1 MSSEHRLHPTSIL
14 FRLAGQV
21 REFAVPLV
29 LAVFA
34 GSRGGNAEVWA
45 SLVLIPYTLFAVG
58 RYLSYR
64 YRFDPHE
71 LVVRNVF
78 IFRNERH
85 IPYDRIQNLDAV
97 RNVFHR
103 ALGVVDVR
111 IETGSGAGEDAHL
124 SVITSEAYEEMRRRV
139 FAGRQAAGAATDPST
154 PDAVV
159 GAPVRDVLLELPT
172 RELVLLGLI
181 ENRGAIVFAGAFGLL
196 WETGAAEGLME
207 RFLSEDAAAGGL
219 IREIVGS
226 VRRSGALPWER
237 IAQAMALLVAFLL
250 LLRLL
255 SIALVVLRLHGF
267 RLTRSGE
274 DLRTEYGLLTRVSA
288 TIPLR
293 RVQTVT
299 ISEGPLLRWARRAS
313 IRVDTAGG
321 TASQPGARGRES
333 LAPIVDRNRVADLV
347 GAVLPGFEMRGID
360 WQAAAPG
367 AAGRAM
373 RVRVGGAAVVSLL
386 SIYPLQWHAAWVFA
400 ALAALAIV
408 SARRYVASLGWA
420 RHDDV
425 VLFRSGWIWRHLTA
439 ARLVRIQGVALYE
452 SPFDRR
458 FAMARVR
465 VDTAGASAASHRIDI
480 PYVTRDRAVRLHSEL
495 ADAAARTA
503 FRW

>member
-1 MSSEHRLHPTSIL
+1 MSSEHRLHPASIL

-21 REFAVPLV
+21 REFAVPLL
-29 LAVFA
+29 LALFA

-45 SLVLIPYTLFAVG
+45 SVVLVPYALFAVG

-64 YRFDPHE
+64 YRFEPHE

-85 IPYDRIQNLDAV
+85 IPYDRIQNLDAI
-97 RNVFHR
+97 RNVVHR

-124 SVITSEAYEEMRRRV
+124 SVITWEAYEEMRRRV
-139 FAGRQAAGAATDPST
+139 FAGREAERAAAAGEATEARST
-154 PDAVV
+154 PS
-159 GAPVRDVLLELPT
+159 RDVLLALPG

-196 WETGAAEGLME
+196 WESGLAEGLME

-219 IREIVGS
+219 IREILGS
-226 VRRSGALPWER
+226 LRGTGALPWDR
-237 IAQAMALLVAFLL
+237 MAQAAALLVAFLV

-255 SIALVVLRLHGF
+255 SIVLVVVRLRGF
-267 RLTRSGE
+267 RLSRAGE

-299 ISEGPLLRWARRAS
+299 IADGPLLRWARRAS

-321 TASQPGARGRES
+321 ASQQPGARGRES
-333 LAPIVDRNRVADLV
+333 LAPIVSRDRVADLV
-347 GAVLPGFEMRGID
+347 AAVLPDVDLAAAG
-360 WQAAAPG
+360 WQPPAPG
-367 AAGRAM
+367 AAGRVIRRRLASVM
-373 RVRVGGAAVVSLL
+373 AAGALL
-386 SIYPLQWHAAWVFA
+386 AYPLQWHAVWITA
-400 ALAALAIV
+400 ALALAAVV
-408 SARRYVASLGWA
+408 SARRYVAHLGWA
-420 RHDDV
+420 RQEDV
-425 VLFRSGWIWRHLTA
+425 VLFRSGWLWRHLTI
-439 ARLVRIQGVALYE
+439 ARLTRIQSVALHE

-458 FAMARVR
+458 RAMARVR
-465 VDTAGASAASHRIDI
+465 VDTAGASATSHRIDI
-480 PYVTRDRAVRLHSEL
+480 PYVARDRAGQLYADL
-495 ADAAARTA
+495 AASAARTA
-503 FRW
+503 FHW